1 MVRST
6 FMTKR
11 HIISDKLKEKNQTQI
26 LRSLILFVLLFNKT
40 PARASLRN

>member
-6 FMTKR
+6 FMTKG

-26 LRSLILFVLLFNKT
+26 LRLPGPVLGT
-40 PARASLRN
+40 E